1 MVGAE
6 AGDGAALA
14 GSGAALAGDGAALAG
29 AGTVAGIAVEALSA
43 LS

>member
-1 MVGAE
+1 MAGAD
-6 AGDGAALA
+6 AGAGAALA
-14 GSGAALAGDGAALAG
+14 GAGAALAGDGVALDG

>member
-1 MVGAE
+1 MAGAE
-6 AGDGAALA
+6 AGA
-14 GSGAALAGDGAALAG
+14 GAALAGDGAALAG